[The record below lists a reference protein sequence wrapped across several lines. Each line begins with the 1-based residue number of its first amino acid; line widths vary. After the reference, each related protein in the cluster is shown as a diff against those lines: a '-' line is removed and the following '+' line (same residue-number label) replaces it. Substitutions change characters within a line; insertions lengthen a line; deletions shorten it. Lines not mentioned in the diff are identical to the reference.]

1 MLQIHPFG
9 FAMTSFCECLWSL
22 CVLLIICTLWYHL
35 HELGTKRMHQKQS
48 KKTNARIVNVAKG
61 TAKTKQTPVVKSKQ
75 KSKKTQKIVNVPRKI
90 VTKKYAAKER
100 QKFLQQSAAKK
111 QRSQNLP
118 SLKQMQADKKKADE
132 LTQKILSKP
141 PSSNL
146 NDRST
151 LLNILGNISK
161 QNGQNVLFYD
171 SKQTKLANSAN
182 SKKELKFTL
191 NLDSFEQ
198 NIENEVDAVMDI
210 KSCIDSKCTHPI
222 LDDYKRKLSKIYNVR
237 VDQIRVTDIYCGS
250 VNIEYVIDVPEAQI
264 EAYYNQN
271 VQGQHKKLEQ
281 GLRATFNQYR
291 DCKIPALL
299 FRDAFD
305 INMFDERG
313 NKTFA
318 SGSKFK
324 VGPRGREKTYTQ
336 PSGWY
341 AL

>member
-1 MLQIHPFG
+1 M
-9 FAMTSFCECLWSL
+9 ASFCECLWSL
-22 CVLLIICTLWYHL
+22 CVSVIICTLWYYV
-35 HELGTKRMHQKQS
+35 HELGIKRMQQKQ
-48 KKTNARIVNVAKG
+48 KKKRNAQKGNVAPAKG
-61 TAKTKQTPVVKSKQ
+61 TAKTKQTTVVKSKQ
-75 KSKKTQKIVNVPRKI
+75 KPKKTQKIVNVPRKI

-118 SLKQMQADKKKADE
+118 SLKQLQADIKKADE

-141 PSSNL
+141 ANSNL

-171 SKQTKLANSAN
+171 SKQTKFANSAN
-182 SKKELKFTL
+182 SQKELKFTL
-191 NLDSFEQ
+191 NLNSFEQ
-198 NIENEVDAVMDI
+198 QTENEVDAVMDI
-210 KSCIDSKCTHPI
+210 KSCIDSKCGHPI
-222 LDDYKRKLSKIYNVR
+222 LDDYKEKLSKIYNVR

-318 SGSKFK
+318 SGSTFK
-324 VGPRGREKTYTQ
+324 VGPRGREQTYTQ

-341 AL
+341 VL